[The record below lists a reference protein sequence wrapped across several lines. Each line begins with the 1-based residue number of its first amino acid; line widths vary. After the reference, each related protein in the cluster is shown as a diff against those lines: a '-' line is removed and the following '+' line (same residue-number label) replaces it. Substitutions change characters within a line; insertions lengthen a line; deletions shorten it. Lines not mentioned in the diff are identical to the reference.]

1 MPSGKVLNY
10 ILLKGSACSSG
21 AALFHLSSASRRFAL
36 EKENSPAPAAI
47 QVFCLSRPHALYHI
61 SLNVP
66 ERVVLPAGI
75 SGRNDDLDKSLRDH
89 AGRLHANPV
98 HLDHCRHRHR
108 SHRPAADEFL
118 PLRPD
123 GRRVPGMAET
133 DHHLLGHFKRFGIH
147 YGLRDPLLPGRTVD
161 SHLTYGYLRRYCRV
175 DRRADHVR
183 LGSDQHISFGR
194 AGL

>member
-47 QVFCLSRPHALYHI
+47 QALRLSGPHALYHI

-66 ERVVLPAGI
+66 ERVVLPASI
-75 SGRNDDLDKSLRDH
+75 SGRNDDLDKSVRDY
-89 AGRLHANPV
+89 AGRLHADPV
-98 HLDHCRHRHR
+98 HLDYCRYRHR

-123 GRRVPGMAET
+123 GRRIPGMAET
-133 DHHLLGHFKRFGIH
+133 DHHLLGHFKRFGIYH
-147 YGLRDPLLPGRTVD
+147 GLRDPLLPRRTMD

-175 DRRADHVR
+175 DRRADYVR
-183 LGSDQHISFGR
+183 LGSDQYISFGR